1 MLIIDDVIVLD
12 DIVPKQYQDL
22 IENQMLSNE
31 VNWHYMRD
39 ITYDAEKLG
48 ELNVSIAKPAFAHK
62 FYDRSAGIISPGY
75 GLVLPIVYM
84 ACEKI
89 KFHVSEVIAAR
100 SFLTIPLPNLQNSV
114 DHPHVD
120 REVSHLVVLYYVTDA
135 DGDTVIYDKTFRDV
149 SPANLDTVEL
159 NVFKSVSPK
168 KGRAIVFDGSRY
180 HASTRPTNGHRC
192 VVNFGVW

>member
-1 MLIIDDVIVLD
+1 MLIIDDVVILD
-12 DIVPKQYQDL
+12 DFVPKQYQDL
-22 IENQMLSNE
+22 IESQMLSQE

-39 ITYDAEKLG
+39 ITYDNEKLD
-48 ELNVSIAKPAFAHK
+48 ELHVAESKPAFAHK
-62 FYDRSAGIISPGY
+62 FYDRKAGIISPGY
-75 GLVLPIVYM
+75 GLVLPVVYM
-84 ACEKI
+84 ACEKV
-89 KFHVSEVIAAR
+89 KFHINEVIAVR

-120 REVSHLVVLYYVTDA
+120 REVSHLVVLYYVTDS

-149 SPANLDTVEL
+149 SPNNLKLEEL
-159 NVFKSVSPK
+159 KVFKSITPK

-180 HASTRPTNGHRC
+180 HASTRPTKGHRC